1 MITSNQIAAMKTRPS
16 LSLSPDNH
24 DHSHQLRQLV
34 ARATL
39 HQKAEQRVLQSV
51 PDNLRV
57 GVRLV
62 SYKDGELVLQTDNA
76 ARASQ
81 LRFRQQE
88 IMADLRQEEAFEFV
102 WKLKINVRPGRYSL
116 KKPPAPMTLSKEN
129 ARLLEEEAG
138 HTKDK
143 ALREVLEKLAS
154 HASDRSG

>member
-1 MITSNQIAAMKTRPS
+1 MKTRPS
-16 LSLSPDNH
+16 LSLSPD
-24 DHSHQLRQLV
+24 DHNQPRQLRELV
-34 ARATL
+34 AKATL
-39 HQKAEQRVLQSV
+39 HLRAEQRVLQSV
-51 PDNLRV
+51 PEPLRE

-88 IMADLRQEEAFEFV
+88 IMADLRHEETFEFV
-102 WKLKINVRPGRYSL
+102 WKLTIKVRPGRYSL
-116 KKPPAPMTLSKEN
+116 KKPAEPMTLSKEN

>member
-1 MITSNQIAAMKTRPS
+1 MKTRPS
-16 LSLSPDNH
+16 LSLTPDNQEQ
-24 DHSHQLRQLV
+24 SHHLRELV
-34 ARATL
+34 ARATM

-51 PDNLRV
+51 PEELAN
-57 GVRLV
+57 GVRFV
-62 SYKDGELVLQTDNA
+62 SYRDGELVLQTDSA
-76 ARASQ
+76 TRASQ

-88 IMADLRQEEAFEFV
+88 IMADLRREEAFEFV
-102 WKLKINVRPGRYSL
+102 WKLKVKVRPGRYSL
-116 KKPPAPMTLSKEN
+116 KKPPSPMTLSKEN

>member
-1 MITSNQIAAMKTRPS
+1 MKTRPS

-24 DHSHQLRQLV
+24 HQSHQLRELV
-34 ARATL
+34 AKAVL
-39 HQKAEQRVLQSV
+39 HQQAEQRVLASV
-51 PDNLRV
+51 PDKLRE
-57 GVRLV
+57 GVRFV
-62 SYKDGELVLQTDNA
+62 SYRDGELVLQTDNA

-88 IMADLRQEEAFEFV
+88 LMADLRHEEAFEFV
-102 WKLKINVRPGRYSL
+102 WKLKIQVRPRRYSL
-116 KKPPAPMTLSKEN
+116 KKPASPMTLSKEN